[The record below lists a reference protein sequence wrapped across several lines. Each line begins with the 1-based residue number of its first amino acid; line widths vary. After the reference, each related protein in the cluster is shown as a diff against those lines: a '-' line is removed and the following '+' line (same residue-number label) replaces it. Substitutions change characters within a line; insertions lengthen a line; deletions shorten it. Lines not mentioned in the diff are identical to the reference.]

1 MKVEFYKH
9 SLGWDEKEAVNAVLD
24 TIFLTTGDRVALF
37 EEQFAAYLGAKYCV
51 GLTSCTAALHLA
63 LIALGIGPGDEVIT
77 TPMTFVATSTAIL
90 HTGATPVWVD
100 VEADTGNINADLI
113 EAAVTPKTRAIIPVH
128 LYGQMCDMR
137 KIRQIADMYNL
148 AIIEDAAHAIES
160 ERDGVRVGELA
171 DIACFSFYAT
181 KNITSGEGGAIT
193 TNSQKLAEK
202 IQVLR
207 LHGINREAADRYT
220 KRYEH
225 WDLIETGWKYNMDN
239 IQAALLLPQLR
250 KIDENLQQRQ
260 ELYNIYTTA
269 FKNIAGLQMPV
280 KTPGSRHA
288 CHLFTIWV
296 DPQFRDNILFDL
308 QDRGIGVA
316 VNYRSINLL
325 TRFMQLFSKGRGSFP
340 VSEKIGDSTLSLP
353 FYPLLTTEQTNYV
366 IDTVIK
372 TIGTYKP
379 GKE

>member
-9 SLGWDEKEAVNAVLD
+9 SLGQEEKESVNAVLD
-24 TIFLTTGDRVALF
+24 TIFLTTGDRVDLF
-37 EEQFAAYLGAKYCV
+37 EKQFAAYLGAKYCV

-63 LIALGIGPGDEVIT
+63 LIALGIGAGDEVIT

-100 VEADTGNINADLI
+100 VEKDTGNINADLI
-113 EAAVTPKTRAIIPVH
+113 EAAITSKTRAILPVH

-137 KIRQIADMYNL
+137 KIRQIADKYKL

-160 ERDGVRVGELA
+160 ERDSIRVGELA
-171 DIACFSFYAT
+171 DITCFSFYAT

-193 TNSQKLAEK
+193 TNSQTLAEK
-202 IQVLR
+202 IQILR

-225 WDLIETGWKYNMDN
+225 WDLIDTGWKYNMDN
-239 IQAALLLPQLR
+239 IQAALLLPQLG
-250 KIDENLQQRQ
+250 KIGTCWQKRHYFFEKY
-260 ELYNIYTTA
+260 EAA
-269 FKNIAGLQMPV
+269 FRPVKGLDMPV
-280 KTPGSRHA
+280 QIKNSRHA
-288 CHLFTIWV
+288 HHLYTIWV
-296 DPQFRDNILFDL
+296 NPDYRDRILYEL
-308 QDRGIGVA
+308 QEQGIGVA

-325 TRFMQLFSKGRGSFP
+325 TRFMQLFGKGRGSYP
-340 VSEKIGDSTLSLP
+340 VSEWIGDSTISLP
-353 FYPLLTTEQTNYV
+353 LYPLLTSLQVEYV

-372 TIGTYKP
+372 IIKKYN
-379 GKE
+379 